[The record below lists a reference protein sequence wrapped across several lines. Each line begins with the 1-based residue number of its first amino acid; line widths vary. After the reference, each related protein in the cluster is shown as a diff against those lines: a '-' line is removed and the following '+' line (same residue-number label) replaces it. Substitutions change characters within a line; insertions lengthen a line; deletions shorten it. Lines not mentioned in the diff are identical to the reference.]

1 MSSADRSVL
10 WGHPIDIGD
19 GPARSNHAMLTWPEH
34 RGLGGSMRA
43 LLWLGLLSATG
54 CAWISA
60 DEIDAVKVRIREMI
74 SEDPEVTLLRV
85 EKRLRE
91 LGSSVHLL
99 AAPLEQMRPGLEARN
114 VDGSLASYWLWIC
127 LYPRELESTRERFG
141 IQSPQENLLRLRETG
156 FLMLQDSHG

>member
-1 MSSADRSVL
+1 
-10 WGHPIDIGD
+10 
-19 GPARSNHAMLTWPEH
+19 ML
-34 RGLGGSMRA
+34 S
-43 LLWLGLLSATG
+43 LS
-54 CAWISA
+54 
-60 DEIDAVKVRIREMI
+60 EIDRRLVRAHQTSRVVVSLGETIREMI